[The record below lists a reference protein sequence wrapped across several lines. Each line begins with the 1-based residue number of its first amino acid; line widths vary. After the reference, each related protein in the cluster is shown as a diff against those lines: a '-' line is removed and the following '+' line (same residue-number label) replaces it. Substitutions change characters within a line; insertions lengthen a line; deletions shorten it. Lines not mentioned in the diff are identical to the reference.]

1 MEEPMKR
8 WIALT
13 LCALTTAAC
22 RDQSGPEGL
31 TAPAEHAGSSL
42 LALPGARLDPVLTTA
57 LNLAS
62 PLERLEVI
70 VNFDE
75 AQTSGALLGNRI
87 LGTGA
92 GIITFRHLPVVA
104 ALATPAQIASI
115 RGLPGVTSL
124 YANRQLRYHLREA
137 VQSVNAPQVHAL
149 GYTGKGVGIAI
160 LDSGVDAQY
169 HPGLAWGT
177 KTVQNV
183 KVAADMRELVT
194 FDPSTPAVAADLF
207 VENLPNSE
215 TSVGHGTHVAGI
227 AAGSGAGSSEGI
239 YAGVAPGAHVVGIG
253 AGDVLFVLWTLAG
266 LDYILDNREKYN
278 IQVVNNSWGITGAYD
293 PESPVVRST
302 KKLYDAGIAVVFSA
316 GNEGPAENTLN
327 PYSAAPWVLSVAA
340 GCKLY
345 VSDPTNSG
353 ALCEDASNAGRA
365 PVLAY
370 FSSRGIPGDP
380 LVHPDITAPGANIV
394 SARAALGLV
403 MNSTD
408 LPSDAGDCQVSL
420 QHFDHYTCASGTS
433 MSAPVITGIIA
444 LMEEASRGRLTPE
457 QAYRALTRTARPL
470 AGYAEWEQ
478 GAGYVDAA
486 AAVKAVRR

>member
-1 MEEPMKR
+1 MKR

-22 RDQSGPEGL
+22 QDQSGPEGL
-31 TAPAEHAGSSL
+31 TGPAEHAGASL

-62 PLERLEVI
+62 PLDRLEVI

-75 AQTSGALLGNRI
+75 AQTSGALLGSRI

-104 ALATPAQIASI
+104 ALATPAQVASI

-137 VQSVNAPQVHAL
+137 VQSVNAPQVHAA

-194 FDPSTPAVAADLF
+194 FDASTPAVGAELF

-227 AAGSGAGSSEGI
+227 AAGSGAGSSDGI

-293 PESPVVRST
+293 PEDPVVRST
-302 KKLYDAGIAVVFSA
+302 RKLYDAGIAVVFSA

-353 ALCEDASNAGRA
+353 ALCEDESNAGRA
-365 PVLAY
+365 PVLTY

-403 MNSTD
+403 MNGSD
-408 LPSDAGDCQVSL
+408 LLSDAQDCQLSL

-486 AAVKAVRR
+486 AAVRAVRR